1 MKAQVKNALM
11 TTGLVLITIYA
22 LRQVSVTKSLVDR
35 ALAG

>member
-1 MKAQVKNALM
+1 MKAQIKNALM

-22 LRQVSVTKSLVDR
+22 LRQVGVKKNLVHR